1 MKKFFMAAVLTAS
14 ILLNTCFAM
23 NRADFSLGGLTLNN
37 TYSDVIRMYG
47 APTSKLNGYSQMVS
61 SVIKY
66 GSNVEI
72 GFLGGKIRYIVT
84 TADNGWATPAGVHVG
99 MYFDEVAGIY
109 GADFTMW
116 ERNFED
122 IPAFMRESGQPY
134 FEYEW
139 TGAKYSW
146 SQVADVYTYT
156 PGDTKFI
163 LSVVVNDNKVTA
175 IELNQSTPEY

>member
-1 MKKFFMAAVLTAS
+1 MKKIFVIAILAAA
-14 ILLNTCFAM
+14 ILSNVCFAYTPLE
-23 NRADFSLGGLTLNN
+23 FSLGGLTLNN
-37 TYSDVIRMYG
+37 TYGDVIKMYG
-47 APTSKLNGYSQMVS
+47 KPTTNPGGYSQMVS
-61 SVIKY
+61 NVIMY

-72 GFLGGKIRYIVT
+72 GFLGEKIRYIVT
-84 TADNGWATPAGVHVG
+84 TADNGWATPAGVYVG
-99 MYFDEVAGIY
+99 MNINEVIRIY
-109 GADFTMW
+109 GADFTMR
-116 ERNFED
+116 ERTFED
-122 IPAFMRESGQPY
+122 IPAFMRESGKPY

-163 LSVVVNDNKVTA
+163 LSVVVNDNKVSA